1 MGRGEWRRQNN
12 KKKKMRVE
20 AVGDPAAKK
29 NKKNKKNN
37 DIGYRLQ
44 ITITLRERGH
54 DNDAINN
61 ESDDPAPILVHQ

>member
-12 KKKKMRVE
+12 KKKMRVE
-20 AVGDPAAKK
+20 AVGDPAA
-29 NKKNKKNN
+29 KNKKNN